1 MNIRTTT
8 DPITLRDVNDIE
20 DHPYIYEGDAENG
33 IEIYFESDQTR
44 SDYVSLKPHDLKI
57 LVGDDSEDYVA
68 EG

>member
-1 MNIRTTT
+1 LRT
-8 DPITLRDVNDIE
+8 ILVSI
-20 DHPYIYEGDAENG
+20 EGDAENG

-68 EG
+68 ES